1 MDFWGL
7 ENVYFIYTFSDS
19 TKDRWMKRF
28 ERGTINDDVKYLEEK
43 GLTVAVIESGTKQDV
58 INAINDPE
66 AIVVVTSGHGD
77 RTGIVTA
84 DGGRFRPSDVDPTQ
98 VSQNLQTVIFENCY
112 QGDIETKWE
121 NAFGNDV
128 DVVGWESTTNTP
140 ETRSFNGF
148 GWFDGKD
155 KDLRDYLNDAVDYK
169 NNNNLKGE

>member
-1 MDFWGL
+1 MNLSYEVLALMFPGRENILTVGQHGWREVYEYNNNGNRITKVTPWGKIEYAYDAENRLVSKGRITYQYDQDGNLLYVDLWGL

-84 DGGRFRPSDVDPTQ
+84 DGGRFRPSDVDR
-98 VSQNLQTVIFENCY
+98 
-112 QGDIETKWE
+112 K
-121 NAFGNDV
+121 
-128 DVVGWESTTNTP
+128 
-140 ETRSFNGF
+140 
-148 GWFDGKD
+148 
-155 KDLRDYLNDAVDYK
+155 
-169 NNNNLKGE
+169 